1 MQINLK
7 TSGAIVLTDELRAF
21 VEKKSAKL
29 TQLIGSK
36 DATALADIELGTSVG
51 GQKVGN
57 VYRAEINLQYAD
69 GFVRAEATRDTMHNA
84 IDVAV
89 GEARA
94 ELRKK
99 VGRKRDLMRR
109 GAAKVKG
116 LLHRFGGS

>member
-116 LLHRFGGS
+116 LLRRFGGS